1 MASIAAQALATKKSS
16 AKRSSGG
23 SSKKSGSSKSS
34 GKGKITD
41 GSMNSGSGA
50 GMSDA
55 TATKLKN
62 GLATA
67 NDNILAS
74 KTLMADMKAGKR
86 NSLTGIGKLSSIA
99 SSLSNRSNT
108 PLTVDA
114 VSSAAPV
121 QDITNSHGNGW
132 VYVEG
137 MGRMTWDEL
146 ESEIDNGKVVETMNN
161 GVYTYR
167 KA

>member
-1 MASIAAQALATKKSS
+1 MIRKGDKVIMNGKYYVSEKNKDKEFIVS
-16 AKRSSGG
+16 AEPTEVCG
-23 SSKKSGSSKSS
+23 
-34 GKGKITD
+34 
-41 GSMNSGSGA
+41 
-50 GMSDA
+50 
-55 TATKLKN
+55 
-62 GLATA
+62 
-67 NDNILAS
+67 
-74 KTLMADMKAGKR
+74 TL
-86 NSLTGIGKLSSIA
+86 SVWLGKLSSIA

-146 ESEIDNGKVVETMNN
+146 ESEIDNGKVVETMKN